1 MKKITRNQAGF
12 SMVEVL
18 VSLAIMGAFGAALLG
33 GLATTARTTPLTDEK
48 STAQNLA
55 ETQMEY
61 VRTLAYQY
69 DVEIPLEYGL
79 KPDMD
84 VPDGYNVDTEAYRL
98 DADGDGTDDDDGLQR
113 IEITVT
119 NRDKTV
125 TILEGY
131 RIRQ

>member
-1 MKKITRNQAGF
+1 MKKITGNQEGF
-12 SMVEVL
+12 SLVEVL

-33 GLATTARTTPLTDEK
+33 GLATTARTTPLADEK

-61 VRTLAYQY
+61 IRTLAYDYQST
-69 DVEIPLEYGL
+69 PPQYGL

-84 VPDGYNVDTEAYRL
+84 VPDGYNVISVAARL
-98 DADGDGTDDDDGLQR
+98 DADGDGIDDDDGLQR

-119 NRDKTV
+119 NQDKTV